1 MLKDEIIQNPIY
13 GRWSWSSF
21 LMKMVTRLKQ
31 EKRHLVV
38 NSEAN
43 QKMHKEKIEK
53 LQAELAT
60 KDE

>member
-1 MLKDEIIQNPIY
+1 
-13 GRWSWSSF
+13 
-21 LMKMVTRLKQ
+21 MVTRLKQ